1 MNNVEQSPVFS
12 LLAWRVRC
20 LISKSNT
27 GMGWDGQVG
36 ALLVLL
42 IGDQACF
49 QRGGLVGRY
58 RTRAHTNIYIQ
69 SRGGWVCVCV
79 CACACFTKKERKVKE
94 DEKKKTKRIKFSL
107 LCFAFALRARGLYCE
122 ARMVVGRMTTREEK
136 LGESTSRVGGWMDGW
151 TIRWLGG

>member
-94 DEKKKTKRIKFSL
+94 DEKKKRNASSL
-107 LCFAFALRARGLYCE
+107 VCFALLLPSEPGVSTARLGWWW
-122 ARMVVGRMTTREEK
+122 VG
-136 LGESTSRVGGWMDGW
+136 
-151 TIRWLGG
+151 